1 MRFGVS
7 FVRFEGII
15 SLIAYKHGTNTQL
28 LDVNLQF
35 VCVLFHFTIICD
47 HTHTH
52 VTFEWLNQMSVCNS
66 HEFPHLVSFHS
77 LCDQFFFLFI
87 IAVAVVFWLN
97 SLKFL
102 LEIVS
107 ACCCFFPIFND
118 LPPTALKW
126 PIVNVTSYENVF
138 NIQTQVYNGFFFL
151 FRINWL
157 SSLNSLIR
165 ILFSTHSTSSQ
176 KWNNLRFEVRGL

>member
-1 MRFGVS
+1 MS
-7 FVRFEGII
+7 T
-15 SLIAYKHGTNTQL
+15 S
-28 LDVNLQF
+28 NLYVF
-35 VCVLFHFTIICD
+35 CFILRLYAIT